1 MKRRI
6 ICLLASLMMTASTG
20 LMMARAQ
27 TTQGPVFIAGDAP
40 VTVEQIKAKL
50 EADGWSNVWISR
62 YGRYVRVSG
71 LLNGQAGRI
80 AVDSQTGRL
89 LSEVDDDDED

>member
-1 MKRRI
+1 MKRHI
-6 ICLLASLMMTASTG
+6 TCLLASLLMTASTG

-27 TTQGPVFIAGDAP
+27 PTQGPVFIAGDAP

-50 EADGWSNVWISR
+50 DAYGWSNVRILPF
-62 YGRYVRVSG
+62 GRYVRVSG

-80 AVDSQTGRL
+80 AVD
-89 LSEVDDDDED
+89 